1 MPVIFFK
8 LKEIFICETKHVTS
22 VRNFMSHSKLCGVRL
37 AHVTMVSLRFEALV
51 AVTLVLVLLSLI
63 LVVSLSLFAP
73 AFFFF

>member
-1 MPVIFFK
+1 
-8 LKEIFICETKHVTS
+8 
-22 VRNFMSHSKLCGVRL
+22 MSHSKLYGVRL